1 MLNVVLWSAVGV
13 LTGLLAGRVLSG
25 HGFGVPMDVA
35 AGVIGA
41 FLGGYAA
48 GLLGVPAASL
58 ALQVLVACAGAVFL
72 LVMLKA
78 IGFGR
83 GRTPYVY

>member
-1 MLNVVLWSAVGV
+1 MVGAIAGV
-13 LTGLLAGRVLSG
+13 LAGRVLSG
-25 HGFGVPMDVA
+25 HGFGVLMDVL

-48 GLLGVPAASL
+48 GLLGVGPNPILQIAV
-58 ALQVLVACAGAVFL
+58 ALLGAVFL
-72 LVMLKA
+72 LVLLKT

-83 GRTPYVY
+83 GRTSFLD